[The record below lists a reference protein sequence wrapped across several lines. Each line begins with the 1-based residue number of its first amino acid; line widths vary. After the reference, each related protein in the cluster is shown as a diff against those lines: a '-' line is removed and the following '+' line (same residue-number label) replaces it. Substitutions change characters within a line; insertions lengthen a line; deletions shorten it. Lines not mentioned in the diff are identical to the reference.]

1 MTFFMNVNWSL
12 DCRLNRQSTVL
23 LVQGETRG
31 LETRA
36 QSERERER
44 VRDFVKQWID
54 LQVAPSADC

>member
-36 QSERERER
+36 QSEREREGER
-44 VRDFVKQWID
+44 FRQAVD
-54 LQVAPSADC
+54 